1 MNLFNK
7 FSLLIIVGVASLASC
22 SSDDNDTPTVKPPV
36 TPAGTQYGVTV
47 GIKTSAGDFDYV
59 LSTDDLMKDG
69 ILTPVGAGIDI
80 TGKVDGTYGTASNGS
95 YYTPDGDAI
104 YKFSIVNG
112 NIKETG
118 NTLITTG
125 QNYGAM
131 IMKSAFVDKTLNA
144 LSWASSYNETTG
156 AREKFMFIID
166 TESMNMKSTKVVSFK
181 IPENLIP
188 DPDNVGGFID
198 KSQVQLS
205 PTSFGIK
212 NGRLFLGFN
221 FLKPNW
227 DTPDKKVAYVLTAD
241 YPSMEN
247 TKITS
252 TDKYGDTSGSWW
264 QSQSSFFDEE
274 GNYYFTAVKDQKYYT
289 LLRIKAGSPDI
300 DPNYVFDLSNYN
312 IFVEGY
318 GGAFDHH
325 TYIKNGKVLLG
336 GYIFDIVKKE
346 LVKNLDDEGIGRV
359 QSVYADG
366 VLVEGSN
373 LYVFV
378 KTSDSKWYIGRYN
391 IDSNEFKRGI
401 QLDGGISSG
410 VRLFKY

>member
-1 MNLFNK
+1 MSLFNK
-7 FSLLIIVGVASLASC
+7 FLLLIIGVALSLASC
-22 SSDDNDTPTVKPPV
+22 SSDDNDTS
-36 TPAGTQYGVTV
+36 GTTTTSGTKYGVTV
-47 GIKTSAGDFDYV
+47 GVSTSAGDFDYV

-104 YKFSIVNG
+104 YKYSIING
-112 NIKETG
+112 NIKENG

-125 QNYGAM
+125 QSYGSY
-131 IMKSAFVDKTLNA
+131 IMKSAFIDNTLNA
-144 LSWASSYNETTG
+144 LSWASSYNATTG
-156 AREKFMFIID
+156 AREKYLFIID
-166 TESMNMKSTKVVSFK
+166 TASMNMKSTKVVSFK
-181 IPENLIP
+181 IPDNLIP
-188 DPDNVGGFID
+188 DPDNAGQYID
-198 KSQVQLS
+198 KSKVQLS

-212 NGRLFLGFN
+212 NGKLYLGFN
-221 FLKPNW
+221 FLDPNW
-227 DTPDKKVAYVLTAD
+227 STPDAKVAYVLTAD

-247 TKITS
+247 TKIAS
-252 TDKYGDTSGSWW
+252 TDKYGDSSGSWW
-264 QSQSSFFDEE
+264 QSQSSFFDED
-274 GNYYFTAVKDQKYYT
+274 GNYYFTAIKDEKYYT
-289 LLRIKAGSPDI
+289 LLRIKAGSTDI
-300 DPNYVFDLSNYN
+300 DPDYVFDLSNYN
-312 IFVEGY
+312 IYIEGY

-325 TYIKNGKVLLG
+325 TYIKDGKALLG
-336 GYIFDIVKKE
+336 GYIFDIEKKQ

-391 IDSNEFKRGI
+391 TDSNEFKRGV